1 MTLDLIDNI
10 VLFEGHSSFK
20 NHHSVYHLLE
30 GIFMTYNSMTQLENN
45 YFNLKYPNESEE
57 KIQAL
62 QKASFSF
69 SGELSQVDSQA
80 VNLFHWYSINLINYA
95 RCCGLVNFINL
106 NKVGAEQISKDI
118 GIKKELKKF
127 QNNYLKSIPEIQSVI
142 FFRNKASA
150 HLAFTDPYDKDN
162 SATLLESISI
172 IPTFE
177 NGRIY
182 VGKMTR
188 GVGDEQSEFTNNS
201 FSLTE
206 NFNSLIPRYFEKYLV
221 K

>member
-95 RCCGLVNFINL
+95 RCCGLVKFINS
-106 NKVGAEQISKDI
+106 NKVGVEQIANDKSLRDDLNNFQNDYLDSI
-118 GIKKELKKF
+118 NELK
-127 QNNYLKSIPEIQSVI
+127 SVK

-150 HLAFTDPYDKDN
+150 HLAFNYPNRFDN

-177 NGRIY
+177 NGKLY
-182 VGKMTR
+182 VGKMIH
-188 GVGDEQSEFTNNS
+188 GVGDEQSEFSNNS

-206 NFNSLIPRYFEKYLV
+206 NFNSLIPRYFSNYYDK
-221 K
+221 

>member
-1 MTLDLIDNI
+1 MTLDIIDNI

-30 GIFMTYNSMTQLENN
+30 GIFMTYNAMTQLENN
-45 YFNLKYPNESEE
+45 YFNLKYPNESQE
-57 KIQAL
+57 KIEAL

-80 VNLFHWYSINLINYA
+80 VNLFHWYSINLINYV
-95 RCCGLVNFINL
+95 RCCGLVKFINL
-106 NKVGAEQISKDI
+106 NKVGAEQIANDKI
-118 GIKKELKKF
+118 LKNELKEF
-127 QNNYLKSIPEIQSVI
+127 QKNYLKSIPEIQSVI

-150 HLAFTDPYDKDN
+150 HLAFTDPYTEDN

-172 IPTFE
+172 IPTYE
-177 NGRIY
+177 NGKIY
-182 VGKMTR
+182 VGKLTR
-188 GVGDEQSEFTNNS
+188 GVGDVQSEFTNNS

-206 NFNSLIPRYFEKYLV
+206 NFNSLIPRYFEKYMV